1 MSTDDIK
8 LRLRELNLKE
18 TPIRLKILSILS
30 ESGCPKT
37 ALDLI
42 YKVRANKTTIY
53 RETKKLVSSGF
64 ISEVI
69 LGDGQRR
76 FEISTSTHH
85 HYLFCSKC
93 KKIIPIKMKHSFSK
107 TEKFITNQYHFHVQK
122 HDLEFF
128 GLCQKCI

>member
-1 MSTDDIK
+1 MSVDDIK

-18 TPIRLKILSILS
+18 TPIRLKILTILS
-30 ESGCPKT
+30 QSDCPKT
-37 ALDLI
+37 ASDILK
-42 YKVRANKTTIY
+42 KVKANKTTIY
-53 RETKKLVSSGF
+53 RETKKLVSSKL

-76 FEISTSTHH
+76 YEISNSTHH
-85 HYLFCSKC
+85 HYLFCTKC

-107 TEKFITNQYHFHVQK
+107 TEKLITNQYHFHVQK
-122 HDLEFF
+122 HDLEFL